1 MVYHFFIE
9 SKNNATPECVFL
21 KKYINRVRPDLIYD
35 VTPMNGIGNLFR
47 EPNKTMMRLHSD
59 KREKNVVIVD
69 ADFPSN
75 EGGFASRRK
84 FITDTAKEEDLL
96 FDFFLFPN
104 NADDGIFENLLE
116 SIARKDK
123 HNLFFGCYDDYEHCV
138 KSQKDSNGNPVYQVP
153 NLKGKLHTYI
163 NAVPM
168 DKKYRKL
175 LGGGDWQFENGDYW
189 DLDNVYLNPLKT
201 FLMSL

>member
-1 MVYHFFIE
+1 M
-9 SKNNATPECVFL
+9 
-21 KKYINRVRPDLIYD
+21 
-35 VTPMNGIGNLFR
+35 
-47 EPNKTMMRLHSD
+47 
-59 KREKNVVIVD
+59 
-69 ADFPSN
+69 
-75 EGGFASRRK
+75 
-84 FITDTAKEEDLL
+84 
-96 FDFFLFPN
+96 
-104 NADDGIFENLLE
+104 
-116 SIARKDK
+116 
-123 HNLFFGCYDDYEHCV
+123 

-175 LGGGDWQFENGDYW
+175 LGSGDRQFENGDYW